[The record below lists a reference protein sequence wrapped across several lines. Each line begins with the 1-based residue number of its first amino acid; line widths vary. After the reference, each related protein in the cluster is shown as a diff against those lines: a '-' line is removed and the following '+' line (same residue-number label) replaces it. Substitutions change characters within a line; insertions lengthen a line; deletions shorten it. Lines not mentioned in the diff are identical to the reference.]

1 VCKLVGVS
9 LCRLLD
15 ELKRLQRKSV
25 NISLSSL
32 VAQTEGKLG
41 VLKPPLLYFFMLG
54 SSPNPNWI
62 VTILQN
68 SCYEKRATFNINTS
82 HSGAKKY
89 LVSH

>member
-41 VLKPPLLYFFMLG
+41 VLKPLLLYFFMLG
-54 SSPNPNWI
+54 SSPNLNWI
-62 VTILQN
+62 VTHN
-68 SCYEKRATFNINTS
+68 SPAMKKRATFNINTS